1 MSVHHSDTNQSNEYA
16 STKSCLLRLHIF
28 LLLSLSLLRLI
39 SSSQRVLPAPHFAC
53 ASATALRARTCRRI
67 PTLRRTFT
75 GREAR
80 KHTHALPGQVRV
92 GNSNELEQG
101 GAHGTFTRQDGLA
114 SCTIVRGR
122 VGNWLRWLVEWF
134 VATIVLVTCSVD

>member
-1 MSVHHSDTNQSNEYA
+1 MSSPSSH
-16 STKSCLLRLHIF
+16 
-28 LLLSLSLLRLI
+28 LSAPFALA
-39 SSSQRVLPAPHFAC
+39 SSSHLLFSTRPSRPSLRVRKCHRVEGTNLP
-53 ASATALRARTCRRI
+53 SI

>member
-53 ASATALRARTCRRI
+53 ASATALRARTCRRF
-67 PTLRRTFT
+67 PLYAERSRVVKRESTRTRCQGKYVLAIAT
-75 GREAR
+75 NLSREAR
-80 KHTHALPGQVRV
+80 MARSHGKMDLQVAPSFAVVWATGCV
-92 GNSNELEQG
+92 GWWNGSLLQ
-101 GAHGTFTRQDGLA
+101 LY
-114 SCTIVRGR
+114 
-122 VGNWLRWLVEWF
+122 W
-134 VATIVLVTCSVD
+134 